1 MTYKE
6 RLEHLFLTH
15 LPNECPKPIPEKTF
29 MNSRNWRFDWVIP
42 SLKIAIDFDGY
53 VFNPNKKGG
62 HQTPQGMANDM
73 EKRNEAQIR
82 GWLVLLATQKT
93 IDNRTFIHQ
102 LERAIKVRR
111 GDIRYE

>member
-1 MTYKE
+1 MY
-6 RLEHLFLTH
+6 
-15 LPNECPKPIPEKTF
+15 
-29 MNSRNWRFDWVIP
+29 SRNWKFDYAIP
-42 SLKIAIDFDGY
+42 ELKIVVDYDGY
-53 VFNPNKKGG
+53 VFNPKLKGG

-82 GWLVLLATQKT
+82 GWIVLLATQKT
-93 IDNRTFIHQ
+93 IDNRTFIKQ